1 MNGDEDSC
9 GVMVTRA
16 NISNDEDASHTVI
29 RVLCN
34 DGLRIFGILYE
45 YLAKQEASVVK
56 ARLESER
63 ASSLVT
69 NVLHVLDSRSNS
81 KLSTRGCE
89 LLRQGLQQLLQHSTG
104 SCTPMESFEGQSH
117 EPQLPAQDLD
127 APVSAF
133 QDSLDTSSKYD
144 DFRQPGAR
152 TRGCTVQHVS
162 LENDLRAGTTTM
174 RVALPASSSRCLL
187 TTVSNVLNGLDVTV
201 VETKMKTEDAV
212 AEGIFKLKDAT
223 TGAQVAESELAE
235 LQERLMHA
243 IYGQRGFTTRAET
256 GQREPPCGR
265 DDVGAEEH
273 PPSAEDAAA
282 AAPGVLCGAVQVGRA
297 VGKAAKSMRMRDLR
311 CKPGQLLDEVKGRTG
326 PAAKKAMTG
335 FIQRTGDSTLMQN
348 MKVPVCTAGAGV
360 CVMSLPLLAVLAA
373 PLLWAIGAVL
383 VCSGMY
389 HAALVLAPSRDARH
403 VVDPQTQARVP
414 PGTFRDLAI
423 AATSGAQSLTLQVGD
438 VIQKSVRR
446 ARQDVSGEVEVHLR
460 QLQVDVGHWIQ
471 ANENLRTYSDGEI
484 GWLLREHPARDATR
498 DVTEEFFLTF
508 DGLPAAHE
516 PLTRAVL
523 DTLPLPGEHCWDD
536 LIFLLVPGL
545 LTKWYPLYMA
555 SLKHDLK
562 RLRLQF
568 YYSRV
573 DTEQSVRVNAG
584 RLRDEVHELVDA
596 NPGKRVVLFGHS
608 KAAVDIAAALSI
620 YPELVQT
627 VAAMVSLQGPHGGAA
642 IVNDLVKTSFQK
654 SLALGVLE
662 RLLRGSKHAL
672 IDLSY
677 ASRRAFWASHS
688 YPLQKVPTICLATC
702 ERRSCTLLKP
712 TVDYINLRYGEL
724 SDGLVCTQDQ
734 ILPGALVV
742 NLSNMD
748 HFGPAW
754 GSFPATDPYDPARLY
769 LSLLAVALR
778 RTSHAKPM

>member
-1 MNGDEDSC
+1 MNRDEDSC
-9 GVMVTRA
+9 GVKITRA
-16 NISNDEDASHTVI
+16 DISNDEDASHTVI
-29 RVLCN
+29 RVLCS
-34 DGLRIFGILYE
+34 DGLRIFGILYD
-45 YLAKQEASVVK
+45 YLTKQEASVVK
-56 ARLESER
+56 ARLETER

-81 KLSTRGCE
+81 KLSSSGCE
-89 LLRQGLQQLLQHSTG
+89 LLRQGLQQLLQHSTE
-104 SCTPMESFEGQSH
+104 SCKPMKSFEGQSY
-117 EPQLPAQDLD
+117 EPQLPSQDLH
-127 APVSAF
+127 APVSTF
-133 QDSLDTSSKYD
+133 WDTSSKCD
-144 DFRQPGAR
+144 VSRQCGSRAH
-152 TRGCTVQHVS
+152 GSTVQHVS
-162 LENDLRAGTTTM
+162 LENDMRAGTTTM
-174 RVALPASSSRCLL
+174 RVALPASSSRRLL
-187 TTVSNVLNGLDVTV
+187 TTVLDVLNGFEVTV
-201 VETKMKTEDAV
+201 VETKMKTEDAFV
-212 AEGIFKLKDAT
+212 EGIFKLKDAKS
-223 TGAQVAESELAE
+223 GSQVAESELAE

-243 IYGQRGFTTRAET
+243 IYGQRDFTTRAEAR
-256 GQREPPCGR
+256 QRELLSGR
-265 DDVGAEEH
+265 DDVNAEEH
-273 PPSAEDAAA
+273 PPFSKEAEASV
-282 AAPGVLCGAVQVGRA
+282 PGVLSGAVQVGRA
-297 VGKAAKSMRMRDLR
+297 VGKAAKSMRISDLR

-348 MKVPVCTAGAGV
+348 MKVPMCTAGAGV

-460 QLQVDVGHWIQ
+460 QLQIDVGHWIQ

-484 GWLLREHPARDATR
+484 GWLMREHPARSATR
-498 DVTEEFFLTF
+498 EVTEEFFLTF
-508 DGLPAAHE
+508 DGLPPAHE

-523 DTLPLPGEHCWDD
+523 DTLPLPGEHCWDN

-584 RLRDEVHELVDA
+584 RLRDEVHELVDT
-596 NPGKRVVLFGHS
+596 NPHKRVVLFGHS

-677 ASRRAFWASHS
+677 DARRAFWASHS

-778 RTSHAKPM
+778 HTSHAKPI